1 MIKYVD
7 PTNMTDYLFKC
18 VWLFNF
24 DAYLSKTYQINT
36 HCDNGIEKVG
46 NIMTN

>member
-1 MIKYVD
+1 MHI
-7 PTNMTDYLFKC
+7 YL
-18 VWLFNF
+18 
-24 DAYLSKTYQINT
+24 KTYQINT